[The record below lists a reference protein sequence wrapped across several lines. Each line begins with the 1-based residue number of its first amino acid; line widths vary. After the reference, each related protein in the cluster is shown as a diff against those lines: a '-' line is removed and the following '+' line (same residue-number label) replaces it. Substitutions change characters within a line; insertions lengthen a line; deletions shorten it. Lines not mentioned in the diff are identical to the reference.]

1 MVYLWSSLSIT
12 GAILALWAELS
23 LPKGTNLMPVPPKTI
38 TKKGP
43 YRFVQHP
50 MYIGNVAVLSGFA
63 GLGGGIWNALAVG
76 FLAKMVMQHWAGLE
90 KK

>member
-1 MVYLWSSLSIT
+1 MIYFWGSLSII
-12 GAILALWAELS
+12 GAALVQWAVVS
-23 LPKGTNLMPVPPKTI
+23 LPKGTSLMPVPPKTI

-43 YRFVQHP
+43 YRFARHP

-76 FLAKMVMQHWAGLE
+76 FLAKMLMQHWAGLE
-90 KK
+90 KR